1 MNTVAD
7 VEESLRGFIRA
18 DISSFSPETS
28 SEPIDQDPLGAAFY
42 SLLSTRYSYSD
53 IFIASLR
60 DGLKS
65 WVLEKLSTGNFSP
78 YVDRDITALCLAVYS
93 FDVAGES
100 ILDSAS
106 NSRLAELITP
116 HYKETIGFFS
126 DLFDTAIIATCLQR
140 NHPHREI
147 TRRCVA
153 LLRKKFHEA
162 KAVIYNDAKTVYAYF
177 IFASELKD
185 RKLQRQLALE
195 SFELI
200 ETKPQIEDPQ
210 GRIYLSLV
218 AIEGFDLMDRTHRAR
233 AKNIFLSSFDIL
245 RALSSRPAVGQDVAS
260 TYGRDFGRP
269 SRILLTAAQAFAD
282 KFRSTP
288 FQWYEKD
295 ASKSVLRGVIYIA
308 GISMLFMGL
317 VYSLHRLGIAPLPA
331 KRVAD
336 IAWGEWRRDAA
347 LIATIV
353 VNLTYS
359 QFFILYFVVC
369 GKLSYN
375 LVWLRNGEDWVY
387 PAAWD
392 FYKSKLLWDLV
403 IGLVATFIGSGILS

>member
-7 VEESLRGFIRA
+7 VEETLRDFIRA
-18 DISSFSPETS
+18 DISSFSPEMS

-42 SLLSTRYSYSD
+42 SLLSSRYNYSD
-53 IFIASLR
+53 IYIASLR

-65 WVLEKLSTGNFSP
+65 WVFEKLSSGNFSP
-78 YVDRDITALCLAVYS
+78 YIDRDMTALCLAAYS
-93 FDVAGES
+93 FEVAGES

-106 NSRLAELITP
+106 IDRLAELITP
-116 HYKETIGFFS
+116 HYKETTGFFS

-147 TRRCVA
+147 TKKCVA

-162 KAVIYNDAKTVYAYF
+162 KPVIYNDAKTVYAYF
-177 IFASELKD
+177 ILASELKD
-185 RKLQRQLALE
+185 RRLQRQLALE
-195 SFELI
+195 SFELM
-200 ETKPQIEDPQ
+200 ESKPQIEDPQ

-218 AIEGFDLMDRTHRAR
+218 AIEGFDLMDRSHRAR
-233 AKNIFLSSFDIL
+233 AKAIFLSSFDIL
-245 RALSSRPAVGQDVAS
+245 RALSSRPPVDHELAS
-260 TYGRDFGRP
+260 TYGRDLGRP

-282 KFRSTP
+282 KFRTTP

-295 ASKSVLRGVIYIA
+295 ASKSVLRGIIHIA
-308 GISMLFMGL
+308 GISILFVSL
-317 VYSLHRLGIAPLPA
+317 VYSLHRFGVAPLPA

-336 IAWGEWRRDAA
+336 IVWGEWLRDAA
-347 LIATIV
+347 LIATLV

-359 QFFILYFVVC
+359 QLFILYFVAC
-369 GKLSYN
+369 GKLFHN

-392 FYKSKLLWDLV
+392 FYKSKLLWDLL